1 MARNDNRGRRNQRT
15 EESNLIEKLLH
26 VNRVSK
32 VVKGGRNFSFSA
44 LVVVGDGAGRIGI
57 GHGKA
62 KEVPE
67 AIRKAG
73 ERARANMKR
82 VPLVGTTVPHR
93 VVGRFGASSVVL
105 RPAHPGTGVI
115 AGPLVRAVMECVGV
129 KDILTKALG
138 STNANNLSKA
148 AMNALD
154 LLESAEQYA
163 ARTGKPLEQVMANYQ
178 LAGLS
183 AAAN

>member
-1 MARNDNRGRRNQRT
+1 MARRENRGRRNQRT
-15 EESNLIEKLLH
+15 EESNLIEKLIH

-44 LVVVGDGAGRIGI
+44 LVVVGDGAGRVGI

-73 ERARANMKR
+73 EQARVSMKA
-82 VPLVGTTVPHR
+82 VPLVGTTIPHR
-93 VVGRFGASSVVL
+93 VLGRFGASHVVL

-129 KDILTKALG
+129 RDILTKALG

-148 AMNALD
+148 VMNALE

-163 ARTGKPLEQVMANYQ
+163 ARTGKPLEQVMANYE
-178 LAGLS
+178 LAGLA